1 MSTRTAYGAT
11 AATSLT
17 GMWHNRSTAKPTTD
31 LWEDTMRDQGTRAG
45 VRRRSCLAGALA
57 FALSLAFAAHPAG
70 AAEKVKLS
78 TFQANLCCFTV
89 YVAKALGLFDKHGV
103 DVDLVYGTGIQ
114 AANIMISGSAEV
126 GAFAV
131 EHGVAVSAKGQD
143 LKLLVLNQQ
152 LPPLSLIVRNDVP
165 TPNADKPYPQMVRD
179 LKGLKIGIS
188 SAGASTDTTLQYLL
202 REAGLDPKKDVNI
215 IPVGDPN
222 TMLAAL
228 KNGVIDGAMAVE
240 PTQTIALHGI
250 KIAKMMVDVEGGGAP
265 LFKDYAYNGMWVR
278 SAFLKDRPQVARSI
292 VAAVV
297 EAEQAI
303 NDPARI
309 DDVMEPD
316 LLRGYLERYRSI
328 FRPVATEKGIENVN
342 TLLRAG
348 NLIPQTV
355 SYDHIVATEFMPRE
369 FSLPKT
375 H

>member
-1 MSTRTAYGAT
+1 
-11 AATSLT
+11 
-17 GMWHNRSTAKPTTD
+17 
-31 LWEDTMRDQGTRAG
+31 MR
-45 VRRRSCLAGALA
+45 VRRSLRSVGA
-57 FALSLAFAAHPAG
+57 FALMLSLAGTPAAAL
-70 AAEKVKLS
+70 EKVKMS

-89 YVAKALGLFDKHGV
+89 YVAQQLKLFEKHGV
-103 DVDLVYGTGIQ
+103 DVELVYGSGIQ
-114 AANIMISGSAEV
+114 AANIMVSGSAEV

-131 EHGVAVSAKGQD
+131 EHGVAVAAKGRD

-152 LPPLSLIVRNDVP
+152 LPPLGLIVRNNVP
-165 TPNADKPYPQMVRD
+165 TPNADKPYPEMLRD
-179 LKGLKIGIS
+179 MKGLKLGIS

-202 REAGLDPKKDVNI
+202 REAGLDPKKDVTI

-250 KIAKMMVDVEGGGAP
+250 KIAKMVVDVEGGGAP
-265 LFKDYAYNGMWVR
+265 LFKEYAYNGMWVR
-278 SAFLKDRPQVARSI
+278 AAFLKDRPQVARGI

-303 NDPARI
+303 NDPARMDEI
-309 DDVMEPD
+309 MKIGTTSIKGFEPE
-316 LLRGYLERYRSI
+316 LLRGYLERYRAI
-328 FRPVATEKGIENVN
+328 FRPVATEKGMENVN
-342 TLLRAG
+342 MLLKSG

-355 SYDHIVATEFMPRE
+355 PYDRIVATEFMPRE
-369 FSLPKT
+369 FALPKT

>member
-1 MSTRTAYGAT
+1 MQHR
-11 AATSLT
+11 
-17 GMWHNRSTAKPTTD
+17 
-31 LWEDTMRDQGTRAG
+31 QTRA
-45 VRRRSCLAGALA
+45 RSWRHRIFAGALA
-57 FALSLAFAAHPAG
+57 ATWPLAFAASPAG
-70 AAEKVKLS
+70 AAEKVKMS

-89 YVAKALGLFDKHGV
+89 YVAKQLGLFEKHGV

-114 AANIMISGSAEV
+114 VTNIMVSGSADV

-131 EHGVAVSAKGQD
+131 EHGVAVAAKGQD

-202 REAGLDPKKDVNI
+202 REAGLDPKKDVTI

-250 KIAKMMVDVEGGGAP
+250 KIAKMVVDVEGGGAP
-265 LFKDYAYNGMWVR
+265 LFKEYAYNGMWVR
-278 SAFLKDRPQVARSI
+278 SAFLKDRPQAARGI

-309 DDVMEPD
+309 DDIMKVGTATIKGMEPN
-316 LLRGYLERYRSI
+316 LLRGYLEHYRSI
-328 FRPVATEKGIENVN
+328 FRPVATEKGMENVN
-342 TLLRAG
+342 MLLKSG

-355 SYDHIVATEFMPRE
+355 PYDRIVATEFMPRE

>member
-1 MSTRTAYGAT
+1 MEIRT
-11 AATSLT
+11 TSL
-17 GMWHNRSTAKPTTD
+17 
-31 LWEDTMRDQGTRAG
+31 RAG
-45 VRRRSCLAGALA
+45 NRLTLLVATFAVALAGTP
-57 FALSLAFAAHPAG
+57 AA
-70 AAEKVKLS
+70 AAEKVKMS

-89 YVAKALGLFDKHGV
+89 YVAQHLKLFEKHGV
-103 DVDLVYGTGIQ
+103 EVELVYGTGIQ
-114 AANIMISGSAEV
+114 VANIMVSGSAEV

-131 EHGVAVSAKGQD
+131 EHGVAVSSKGQD

-165 TPNADKPYPQMVRD
+165 TPNAGKAYPEMIRD

-202 REAGLDPKKDVNI
+202 REAGLDPKKDVSI
-215 IPVGDPN
+215 LPVGDPN

-240 PTQTIALHGI
+240 PTQTIAVHGV
-250 KIAKMMVDVEGGGAP
+250 KMAKMVVDVEGGGAP
-265 LFKDYAYNGMWVR
+265 LFKEYAYNGMFVR
-278 SAFLKDRPQVARSI
+278 SAFLKDRPQVARGI

-303 NDPARI
+303 NDPARTDEI
-309 DDVMEPD
+309 MQVAGAYMKGLDPA
-316 LLRGYLERYRSI
+316 LFRAYLERYRAI
-328 FRPVATEKGIENVN
+328 FRPVASEKAMENVN

-348 NLIPQTV
+348 NLIAQTV
-355 SYDHIVATEFMPRE
+355 PYGQIIATDFMPRD
-369 FSLPKT
+369 FPQPAA

>member
-1 MSTRTAYGAT
+1 
-11 AATSLT
+11 
-17 GMWHNRSTAKPTTD
+17 MWENAMQH
-31 LWEDTMRDQGTRAG
+31 QGTRVG
-45 VRRRSCLAGALA
+45 FGRRSLAAGALTA
-57 FALSLAFAAHPAG
+57 VLSLAVVAPAG
-70 AAEKVKLS
+70 AAEKVKMS

-103 DVDLVYGTGIQ
+103 DVELVYGTGIQ
-114 AANIMISGSAEV
+114 VTNIMVSGSADV

-131 EHGVAVSAKGQD
+131 EHGVAVAAKGQD

-152 LPPLSLIVRNDVP
+152 LPPLSLIVRNDVA

-179 LKGLKIGIS
+179 MKGLKIGIS

-202 REAGLDPKKDVNI
+202 REAGLDPKKDVTI
-215 IPVGDPN
+215 VPVGDPN

-250 KIAKMMVDVEGGGAP
+250 KIAKMVVDVQGGGAP
-265 LFKDYAYNGMWVR
+265 LFKEYAYNGMWVR
-278 SAFLKDRPQVARSI
+278 SAFLKERPQVARGI

-309 DDVMEPD
+309 DDIMKVGTTYLKGIEPD
-316 LLRGYLERYRSI
+316 LLRGYLEHYRSI
-328 FRPVATEKGIENVN
+328 FRPVATEKGMENVN

-355 SYDHIVATEFMPRE
+355 PYDRIVATEFMPRE
-369 FSLPKT
+369 FSLSKT

>member
-1 MSTRTAYGAT
+1 MQ
-11 AATSLT
+11 
-17 GMWHNRSTAKPTTD
+17 
-31 LWEDTMRDQGTRAG
+31 DQGTRAG
-45 VRRRSCLAGALA
+45 FRRRSLVAGALTA
-57 FALSLAFAAHPAG
+57 ALSLAVAAPPAG

-89 YVAKALGLFDKHGV
+89 YVAKHLGLFEKHGV
-103 DVDLVYGTGIQ
+103 DVELVYGTGIQ

-143 LKLLVLNQQ
+143 LKLLVLNEQ

-202 REAGLDPKKDVNI
+202 REAGLDPKKDVSI

-250 KIAKMMVDVEGGGAP
+250 KIAKMVVDVEGGGAP
-265 LFKDYAYNGMWVR
+265 LFKEYAYNGMWVR
-278 SAFLKDRPQVARSI
+278 SAFLKDRPQVARGI

-309 DDVMEPD
+309 DDIMKVGATYIKGMEPE

-328 FRPVATEKGIENVN
+328 FRPVATEKAIENVN

-355 SYDHIVATEFMPRE
+355 PYDRIVATEFMPRE